1 MKNKKKNNLYK
12 KFQKKF
18 GVEKLGLMSGKRW
31 REDPKGLLFSLSR
44 YKFVSKLLHGKNEVL
59 EIGCGDGWYSRI
71 VKQSVKNLTISD
83 VDEVFLNSAKSREKN
98 WNFKYLNH
106 NMLEGPTKKKYDAI
120 YLLDV
125 FEHIKKK
132 NENVFLKNLGKSLN
146 SSGVLITGTP
156 SLEFQKYVKNPDPT
170 HYNCKTKAQLEKSL
184 LKYFKNVFIFSMNDE
199 LVHTGYEKMSN
210 YFITLCTNKKY

>member
-12 KFQKKF
+12 KLQRKF

-44 YKFVSKLLHGKNEVL
+44 YKFVSKLLNGKNEVL

-98 WNFKYLNH
+98 WRFKYLKH
-106 NMLEGPTKKKYDAI
+106 NMLEGPQKKNMTQFIYLMFLSILKKKMR
-120 YLLDV
+120 
-125 FEHIKKK
+125 
-132 NENVFLKNLGKSLN
+132 
-146 SSGVLITGTP
+146 T
-156 SLEFQKYVKNPDPT
+156 
-170 HYNCKTKAQLEKSL
+170 
-184 LKYFKNVFIFSMNDE
+184 YF
-199 LVHTGYEKMSN
+199 
-210 YFITLCTNKKY
+210 